1 MAVTSGGG
9 DSGQVTGN
17 NIGNDRSVKQRPRE
31 PMTTNEPKFL
41 SHPGAGRTAN
51 GPKAGTVGSTDMPT
65 TPDDVLLQRVAAGN
79 RLAMQVL
86 YARHHVRVYRF
97 ALRLTGNPATAE
109 DLTSDVF
116 LDVWRQA
123 GRFEGRS
130 AVSTWL
136 LAITRLKAFSMMR
149 RRTEQELDDYTAAA
163 IEDPA
168 DDPEVALER
177 KDRSAIIRRCLTELS
192 AEHREMIDLVYYHQ
206 KSTQEVADIVGI
218 PVNTVK
224 TRVHYARKRLSA
236 LLQAAGI
243 AGVAA

>member
-1 MAVTSGGG
+1 
-9 DSGQVTGN
+9 
-17 NIGNDRSVKQRPRE
+17 
-31 PMTTNEPKFL
+31 MTTNETKFL
-41 SHPGAGRTAN
+41 SHPGAARAAN
-51 GPKAGTVGSTDMPT
+51 GTKAGTVGSSDMPT
-65 TPDDVLLQRVAAGN
+65 TSDDVLLQRVATGN

-149 RRTEQELDDYTAAA
+149 RRTEQELDDYTAAT

-168 DDPEVALER
+168 DNPEVALER
-177 KDRSAIIRRCLTELS
+177 KDRGAIVRRCLTELS

-224 TRVHYARKRLSA
+224 TRVYYARKRLSA